1 MILLHVAVVTS
12 SDSQAT
18 AITIAAIIA
27 AAASI
32 LAALISAVTS
42 LRAQSYDR
50 LLKDLKSTID
60 DSLRSTI
67 ERLIDHIDKRG

>member
-1 MILLHVAVVTS
+1 MMLIHAAAAAAS
-12 SDSQAT
+12 NSQAT
-18 AITIAAIIA
+18 TTTIAAIIA
-27 AAASI
+27 ACGAIFAAI
-32 LAALISAVTS
+32 ISALTS

-60 DSLRSTI
+60 DSLRNTI